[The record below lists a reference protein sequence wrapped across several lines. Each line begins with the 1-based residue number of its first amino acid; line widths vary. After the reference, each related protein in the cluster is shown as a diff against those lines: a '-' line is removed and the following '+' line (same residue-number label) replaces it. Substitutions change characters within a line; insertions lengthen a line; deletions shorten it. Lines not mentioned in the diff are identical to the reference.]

1 MANEMRDRLVELS
14 AKKTH
19 ICRAKDEESRYVLE
33 KIYGDCL
40 EKAGLYIPN
49 KGYAIIDKN
58 ATIKIGDLVH
68 CSKVSGQIGGYIKQ
82 VKELGETVIVGTN
95 YLDESRN
102 FTFEAA
108 EIFGVVKE
116 VYCRFSGKRVFVR
129 EQAEQKLKEM
139 RGRNG

>member
-14 AKKTH
+14 AEKVTH
-19 ICRAKDEESRYVLE
+19 ICRAKDEASRYYLE

-49 KGYAIIDKN
+49 QGYAIIDKN
-58 ATIKIGDLVH
+58 AEIKIGDLVH

-82 VKELGETVIVGTN
+82 VKELGEKVIVGTN

-102 FTFEAA
+102 FYFEAA

-116 VYCRFSGKRVFVR
+116 VYCQFSRKRVFVR
-129 EQAEQKLKEM
+129 DQAEQKLKEM
-139 RGRNG
+139 RGE